1 MLGKA
6 GGSELLLQPSPGAAL
21 PGHSWLSPWGLGG
34 TGVTWKI
41 PLGGMLVGRVLFGYS
56 PHCCHVG
63 GMEVLVALGRS
74 QLRDG
79 IELWD
84 H

>member
-6 GGSELLLQPSPGAAL
+6 GGSEFLLQPSPGAAL

-41 PLGGMLVGRVLFGYS
+41 PLGGMLVGRVLPCG
-56 PHCCHVG
+56 
-63 GMEVLVALGRS
+63 
-74 QLRDG
+74 RDG
-79 IELWD
+79 GSGCFGQVPAQGWN
-84 H
+84 